1 MLLPGRGTRVA
12 QGDGGDQR
20 LVKLDDFEGELDEQW
35 QDIKGQKVLDKSGG
49 EMGTVEEV
57 YVYRDASAVHLLKVS
72 GGERSFL
79 VPVDAVTNVSD
90 EGVAVEQA
98 GDVVQTSPEFDS
110 EEVPDTE
117 TSRTVY
123 EHYGY
128 PDQLNIG

>member
-1 MLLPGRGTRVA
+1 MA

-35 QDIKGQKVLDKSGG
+35 QDIRGRKVLDKSG
-49 EMGTVEEV
+49 EEVGTVEDL
-57 YVYRDASAVHLLKVS
+57 YVYKDASAVHLLKVS
-72 GGERSFL
+72 DSERSFL
-79 VPVDAVTNVSD
+79 LPVDAVTNVTD
-90 EGVAVEQA
+90 EGVEIEQA
-98 GDVVQTSPEFDS
+98 GDVIQTSPEFDS

-117 TSRTVY
+117 TSRAAY

>member
-1 MLLPGRGTRVA
+1 MA

-20 LVKLDDFEGELDEQW
+20 LVKLHDFEGELDEQW

-49 EMGTVEEV
+49 EVGTVEEV
-57 YVYRDASAVHLLKVS
+57 YVYKDASAVHLLKVS

-79 VPVDAVTNVSD
+79 MPVDAVTNVTD

-98 GDVVQTSPEFDS
+98 GDVIQNSPEFDS
-110 EEVPDTE
+110 EEAPDTE

>member
-1 MLLPGRGTRVA
+1 MA

-20 LVKLDDFEGELDEQW
+20 LIKLDDFEGDLDEQW

-49 EMGTVEEV
+49 EIGTVEEV
-57 YVYRDASAVHLLKVS
+57 YVYKDASAVHLLKVS

-79 VPVDAVTNVSD
+79 LPVDAVTNVTD

-98 GDVVQTSPEFDS
+98 GDVIQTSPEFDS
-110 EEVPDTE
+110 EEVPDTD
-117 TSRTVY
+117 TSRAAY

>member
-1 MLLPGRGTRVA
+1 MA

-49 EMGTVEEV
+49 EIGTVEEV

-79 VPVDAVTNVSD
+79 VPVDAVTNVTD